1 MLRINRLVF
10 ISTLALSLL
19 WLAGCAAP
27 VQTPVAPPLKNGALF
42 SGLQLTGM
50 STAIG
55 AAPEGPNRQVVTYHA
70 TLFNPGPN
78 PVTLAWVQPK
88 VKDALAQRVDAAG
101 LRQAV
106 GQTIPPNS
114 PLVVD
119 GSFSFDATGLSKADI
134 DAIGSPFSQ
143 LTISTEQTL
152 ALEPAPT
159 PYP

>member
-1 MLRINRLVF
+1 MLL
-10 ISTLALSLL
+10 SGLALALL

-27 VQTPVAPPLKNGALF
+27 VQTPVAPPQKNGALF

-50 STAIG
+50 STSIG

-70 TLFNPGPN
+70 ALFNPGPN
-78 PVTLAWVQPK
+78 PVTLAWVQPV
-88 VKDALAQRVDAAG
+88 VKDALSQRVDAAG

-114 PLVVD
+114 PLVID
-119 GSFSFDATGLSKADI
+119 GSFSFDATSLSKADI

-143 LTISTEQTL
+143 LTISAEQTL
-152 ALEPAPT
+152 ALDPAKTPT
-159 PYP
+159 P